1 MSDSG
6 DKRWEEKDDGIS
18 TLLREQNEELIKKYE
33 HQCQISKDL
42 AKENE
47 ELFYSQMTEALS
59 QMLSRG
65 MISDNNDGVIVVDE
79 NRDLLQFYA
88 NSLDSSDR
96 AKVIKV

>member
-42 AKENE
+42 VKENE
-47 ELFYSQMTEALS
+47 ALFD
-59 QMLSRG
+59 SRRKYTVA
-65 MISDNNDGVIVVDE
+65 IRE
-79 NRDLLQFYA
+79 
-88 NSLDSSDR
+88 
-96 AKVIKV
+96 IKKILESI

>member
-47 ELFYSQMTEALS
+47 ALFD
-59 QMLSRG
+59 SRRKYTVA
-65 MISDNNDGVIVVDE
+65 IREIKKIINNI
-79 NRDLLQFYA
+79 
-88 NSLDSSDR
+88 
-96 AKVIKV
+96 

>member
-6 DKRWEEKDDGIS
+6 DKRWEEKDDGIN

-47 ELFYSQMTEALS
+47 ELF
-59 QMLSRG
+59 LSRRKYTVA
-65 MISDNNDGVIVVDE
+65 IDE
-79 NRDLLQFYA
+79 IKRILKDLQ
-88 NSLDSSDR
+88 
-96 AKVIKV
+96 

>member
-47 ELFYSQMTEALS
+47 ELF
-59 QMLSRG
+59 LSRRKYTVA
-65 MISDNNDGVIVVDE
+65 IDE
-79 NRDLLQFYA
+79 IKRILKDLQ
-88 NSLDSSDR
+88 
-96 AKVIKV
+96 